1 VQRVLIL
8 FIKLFEKNVLS
19 KTLGSKRKDTGIMEE
34 RRNLIMGTFM
44 VTSSTRNY
52 LLNRNKNPLIKGTL
66 IMNREIR
73 NMHKTF
79 ELKTRRKWNT

>member
-1 VQRVLIL
+1 
-8 FIKLFEKNVLS
+8 
-19 KTLGSKRKDTGIMEE
+19 MEE

-79 ELKTRRKWNT
+79 ELKTRRKWNTQQTICEWEDIISKDFVGMTSDYVDI